1 MLKKLSF
8 SFQNLFALFEED
20 AEGKVEWEGNLCRI
34 RGSRHRQQ
42 TCETSCDGAKFLKVQ
57 FSCLDLVSGKLR
69 SRTPEKLRTQAFDV
83 TNAVDKSRI

>member
-1 MLKKLSF
+1 MFFMLKKLPF

-57 FSCLDLVSGKLR
+57 FSCHDLVCGNSQSNTRKIENTSFGCN
-69 SRTPEKLRTQAFDV
+69 EHGGQV
-83 TNAVDKSRI
+83 